1 MRYITAL
8 NTEEK
13 ATLEEGYRNHGKH
26 HFRNRCKSILMS
38 NNGVSV
44 PAIAHFFETR
54 TRTVYSWFSRWEEK
68 GIVGL
73 MILPGRG
80 RTAALAHCNADEIRI
95 IEDAV
100 RENPQSLREV
110 SKDLSVK
117 FGFEITK
124 KMLQRFLKKTRLFL
138 ETVQEN
144 PEKIT
149 VSRGIQQENQ
159 RTR

>member
-13 ATLEEGYRNHGKH
+13 ATLEEGYRNHEKH
-26 HFRNRCKSILMS
+26 HFRARCKSILMS
-38 NNGVSV
+38 DNGVSV

-54 TRTVYSWFSRWEEK
+54 TRTVYSWFSRWEEM

-80 RTAALAHCNADEIRI
+80 RTAALAHCNVEEIRI
-95 IEDAV
+95 IEEAV

-110 SKDLSVK
+110 GKDLSIR

-124 KMLQRFLKKTRLFL
+124 KMLQRFLKK
-138 ETVQEN
+138 N
-144 PEKIT
+144 
-149 VSRGIQQENQ
+149 SGILGNDSGEF
-159 RTR
+159 